1 MDRNDIERLR
11 VQGFTVDR
19 RGYDQREVDK
29 FLSALTEWLDADA
42 AKELGGDAVKRKLE
56 LAGKST
62 AHILLAAEEEA
73 DAMRR
78 QIEEECSKLRS
89 QAEAAA
95 LQTRQAADEYAQK
108 VKEKADEDARR
119 TGDAASANAKRTIDE
134 GARLRAQIDAVIGEL
149 ETRRSETLQDIERL
163 RGALASTMEKHA
175 IGKPSN
181 QRNGGEKGKRAQQQ
195 AKEPDTAAKP

>member
-29 FLSALTEWLDADA
+29 FLSALTEWLDTEA
-42 AKELGGDAVKRKLE
+42 AKELGGMAVKRKLE

-62 AHILLAAEEEA
+62 AQILLAAEEEA
-73 DAMRR
+73 DAMRL
-78 QIEEECSKLRS
+78 QVEEECAKLRS
-89 QAEAAA
+89 QAQSAAD
-95 LQTRQAADEYAQK
+95 QTRQAADEYAEK
-108 VKEKADEDARR
+108 TRKKADEDARQ
-119 TGDAASANAKRTIDE
+119 TADAASANAKRTIDE

-175 IGKPSN
+175 VGSKPSN
-181 QRNGGEKGKRAQQQ
+181 QRNGGEKGKRAQQT
-195 AKEPDTAAKP
+195 KEPDTAAKA